1 MKGGWKVRGNVIY
14 VFGTIDGKHYRL
26 STGKE
31 ANKLNLAWIK
41 HNYSE
46 VLSKLI
52 DKQKKPRS
60 LNLVEYGK
68 NVLQSDEYLRKSS
81 TIGVYNRIFDCRI
94 TQYFK
99 NYSLHDVKPSDI
111 KSWQTDIMKDGL
123 SHKTVRLARVILK
136 SIFDSA
142 VLDEIISASPMNN
155 IKPPKSQKEA
165 QEIIPFTFDEV
176 KIILDN
182 AGSFKSFLTVAFFTG
197 MRIGEVRALKWE
209 DVDFNSKRIHIKRT
223 IYAGVEGTPK
233 TGKDRLIDLLPIV
246 EQSLKQKYLESGL
259 QYGYIFLNRNG
270 RPYAYN
276 ISIVEKNWKPILQR
290 CGLMYRRLYETR
302 HTFATMM
309 LQNGEDVLW
318 VSQMLGHSN
327 ISTTMKFY
335 IKYIPQEDKRRATF
349 SNQLLHTNY
358 THTLKQGGVSI

>member
-41 HNYSE
+41 NNYNE
-46 VLSKLI
+46 VLLKLI
-52 DKQKKPRS
+52 NMQKKPRS
-60 LNLVEYGK
+60 LNLVGYGK
-68 NVLQSDEYLRKSS
+68 NVLQSDEYFRKSS
-81 TIGVYNRIFDCRI
+81 TIGVYSRIFDHRI
-94 TQYFK
+94 AKYFT
-99 NYSLHDVKPSDI
+99 NFSIDEIKPSDI
-111 KSWQTDIMKDGL
+111 KAWQMSFMDDGL

-136 SIFDSA
+136 SILDAA
-142 VLDEIISASPMNN
+142 VLDEIITTNPMNN
-155 IKPPKSQKEA
+155 IKAPKSQKEA
-165 QEIIPFTFDEV
+165 QEIVPFNFDEV
-176 KIILDN
+176 ELILSN
-182 AGSFKSFLTVAFFTG
+182 AGALKSFLTVAFFTG

-223 IYAGVEGTPK
+223 IYAGIEGTPK
-233 TGKDRLIDLLPIV
+233 TGKDRLIDMLPVV
-246 EQSLKQKYLESGL
+246 EQTLKEKYLETGL

-270 RPYAYN
+270 KPYAYN
-276 ISIVEKNWKPILQR
+276 ISIIENSWKPILR
-290 CGLMYRRLYETR
+290 KCGLMYRRMYETR

-335 IKYIPQEDKRRATF
+335 IKYIPQEDKKRAMF
-349 SNQLLHTNY
+349 ANKLLHTNC
-358 THTLKQGGVSI
+358 THTLKQGGISL